1 MLFRIQEV
9 KPFLKLRGALESQI
23 SIPLYNTQAELQ
35 LLSKLKN
42 QSYRAYIGALKKLPT
57 RDISTDL
64 ETTSTFDIVR
74 EEEEILV
81 GGLIP
86 TQREIFLDAIVPKT
100 TPETVDAC
108 FKEPALL
115 ADTPLVT
122 FNYTFII
129 DGHHRWATM
138 CAINPRIK
146 CSIINFKEY
155 NLTPIQFLKLL
166 QGAIVMEEG
175 ELPEVPKNLYKI
187 NIYQAS
193 NKLIRGYIA
202 KHLSKDALERIK
214 EKLNLDDSEHA
225 LNYYVQNVLSMKY
238 NNIPAVGSPS
248 RELMPQTDDNETVLD
263 IVEEVTPVL
272 TSTEQV
278 KFTIIHDK

>member
-1 MLFRIQEV
+1 MSFRIQEV
-9 KPFLKLRGALESQI
+9 KPFIRLRALESQT

-42 QSYRAYIGALKKLPT
+42 QSYKAYIGALKKLPT

-74 EEEEILV
+74 EDEQILA

-86 TQREIFLDAIVPKT
+86 TQREIFLDSIVPRT
-100 TPETVDAC
+100 TPEIVDAC
-108 FKEPALL
+108 FDEPALL
-115 ADTPLVT
+115 ADTPIIT
-122 FNYTFII
+122 FNYTFVI
-129 DGHHRWATM
+129 DGHHRWASIF
-138 CAINPRIK
+138 AVNPRVK
-146 CSIINFKEY
+146 CSVINFREY

-175 ELPEVPKNLYKI
+175 ELPETPKGLYVI

-193 NKLIRGYIA
+193 NKLIREYITEN
-202 KHLSKDALERIK
+202 LSKDALERIK
-214 EKLNLDDSEHA
+214 ERLNLDDSERT
-225 LNYYVQNVLSMKY
+225 LNYYVQNIISMKY

-248 RELMPQTDDNETVLD
+248 RELMPQTEDNIESLDTV
-263 IVEEVTPVL
+263 VEQQPVL
-272 TSTEQV
+272 SSEEQIN
-278 KFTIIHDK
+278 FTVTYN